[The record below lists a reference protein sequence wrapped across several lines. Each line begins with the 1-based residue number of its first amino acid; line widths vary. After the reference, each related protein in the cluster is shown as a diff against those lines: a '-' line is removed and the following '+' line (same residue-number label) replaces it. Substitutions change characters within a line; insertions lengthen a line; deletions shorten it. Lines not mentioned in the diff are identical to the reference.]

1 MRAKKQKGGGRQL
14 SYAWAIT
21 FSSSNSGSVSADQ
34 TSSLGTIKSE
44 LDALSSSSS
53 QIKVTPTTL
62 GQHLMDVYLDVTVNV
77 TNFLGLIRTTTY
89 TVKRENKDL
98 PQLVLSTRNV
108 KVKASKKLVL
118 KGMLN
123 NNTKNYSSFEIRI
136 GL

>member
-1 MRAKKQKGGGRQL
+1 
-14 SYAWAIT
+14 
-21 FSSSNSGSVSADQ
+21 
-34 TSSLGTIKSE
+34 
-44 LDALSSSSS
+44 
-53 QIKVTPTTL
+53 
-62 GQHLMDVYLDVTVNV
+62 MDVYLDVTVNV